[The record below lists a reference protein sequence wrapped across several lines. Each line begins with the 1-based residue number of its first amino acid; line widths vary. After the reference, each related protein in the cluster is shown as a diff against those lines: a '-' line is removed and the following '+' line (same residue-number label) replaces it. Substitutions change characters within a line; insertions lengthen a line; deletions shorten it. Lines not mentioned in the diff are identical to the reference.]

1 MHGYLYTEH
10 KFNFCASLS
19 AGHTDSVEGGR
30 QRLGDCPVPSFLPD
44 WTMYVTVPTT
54 RLNDIH
60 LATCVYQCHLNNHQ
74 VRHPYVEANLHFL
87 GTSPPSRPVLP
98 REGHGGPGHSLVR
111 PCPTWSASR
120 YKETQALHG
129 I

>member
-30 QRLGDCPVPSFLPD
+30 PRLGDCPVPSFLPD

-54 RLNDIH
+54 RLNDINFKEEEQ
-60 LATCVYQCHLNNHQ
+60 LPEESCLLRT
-74 VRHPYVEANLHFL
+74 LHSVLVQHVL
-87 GTSPPSRPVLP
+87 GIPSFNILIF
-98 REGHGGPGHSLVR
+98 GL
-111 PCPTWSASR
+111 
-120 YKETQALHG
+120 KDKL
-129 I
+129 